1 LANLGF
7 IVIEVG
13 NRGGNPQR
21 SKWYHTF
28 GYNNLRDYGLADKKS
43 AIEQLAARYPFID
56 IDRVGITGHSGGGFM
71 STAAMLIY
79 PDFFKVAVSESG
91 NHENN
96 IYNRWWSEKHDGVR
110 EVTDKDGKVHFEYDI
125 DRNSEIAKNLKG
137 HLLLSTGD
145 IDDNV
150 SPSNTIRLMDALM
163 KANKRFDFVMIPGVR
178 HAYAAR
184 AEYFQ
189 WIRADYFCK
198 YLLGDFDQSVDMWE
212 LNREKPQD
220 NKTPGAPRQVITTLT
235 TTSTGGKTAE
245 K

>member
-1 LANLGF
+1 
-7 IVIEVG
+7 
-13 NRGGNPQR
+13 
-21 SKWYHTF
+21 
-28 GYNNLRDYGLADKKS
+28 
-43 AIEQLAARYPFID
+43 
-56 IDRVGITGHSGGGFM
+56 VGITGHSGGGFM

-96 IYNRWWSEKHDGVR
+96 IYNRLWSEKHDGVR

-125 DRNSEIAKNLKG
+125 DKNSEIAKNLKG
-137 HLLLSTGD
+137 HLMLSTGD
-145 IDDNV
+145 IDNNV

-220 NKTPGAPRQVITTLT
+220 NKAPVVPRQV
-235 TTSTGGKTAE
+235 TSTLSTSGVRAAQQ
-245 K
+245 